1 MGNIPYIPTPEALN
15 VVLKGRPYSISK
27 EQEHYARVLEMVK
40 GDATE
45 DEVLDVLESVKRKLE
60 EAVEAMANPNRDVNA
75 EAEGTKVEIKGGIV
89 FYDGKQVSG
98 FLADRMV
105 EMVKEGFSLE
115 PWARFLGNLSNH
127 PGWKYKQFID
137 NFRAKGADGEAE
149 SMLRSD
155 RVRNAIRVVE
165 DLYRFL
171 EKGGIPLTPDGCF
184 MAYKA
189 VREDFMDIH
198 SGTFNNAIGQVPEM
212 PREMVDDDPNR
223 TCSRGLHV
231 CSFSYLPSF
240 SHANGH
246 VMQCKVN
253 PADVV
258 AIPADY
264 NDAKM
269 RLCRYEVVAEHV
281 GFYQERPE
289 LAWHA
294 SVYDQDHDSVFAV
307 VVDYGDGFV
316 HHSGHDS
323 LSDAAAEAEGLV
335 EDSEVRAVRIV
346 NTTSDVEIWSK
357 ENSGYQPDD
366 GSDEFT
372 ASDDVDEVYTLCGI
386 RVEGGLSVDLGEYED
401 KGEAIRE
408 MADYSDWYK
417 LYLVTEDGELVTE
430 MVNK

>member
-45 DEVLDVLESVKRKLE
+45 DEVLGVLEEVKHKLE
-60 EAVEAMANPNRDVNA
+60 AAVEAMANPNRGVNA

-89 FYDGKQVSG
+89 YYDGKQVSG

-105 EMVKEGFSLE
+105 DMVKEGFSLV
-115 PWARFLGNLSNH
+115 PWARFLDNLSTH
-127 PGWKYKQFID
+127 PGWKYKQFVD
-137 NFRAKGADGEAE
+137 DFRAKGADREAD
-149 SMLRSD
+149 SMLQAE

-171 EKGGIPLTPDGCF
+171 EKGGIPLTPDGYF

-189 VREDFMDIH
+189 VRDDYMDIH
-198 SGTFNNAIGQVPEM
+198 SGTFDNAVGKVPEM
-212 PREMVDDDPNR
+212 PREMVDDDPHR

-231 CSFSYLPSF
+231 CSFDYLSFF

-246 VMQCKVN
+246 VMQCKVH

-269 RLCRYEVVAEHV
+269 RVCRYTVVAEHE
-281 GFYQERPE
+281 GFYQERPD

-294 SVYDQDHDSVFAV
+294 SVFDQDQDSVFAV
-307 VVDYGDGFV
+307 MVDYGDGFE
-316 HHSGHDS
+316 HNSGHDS
-323 LSDAAAEAEGLV
+323 LSDAAVEAEDLL
-335 EDSEVRAVRIV
+335 EDSDVRAVRII

-357 ENSGYQPDD
+357 ENTGYIPDD
-366 GSDEFT
+366 GDHLVEHEE
-372 ASDDVDEVYTLCGI
+372 DDNYKLFGI
-386 RVEGGLSVDLGEYED
+386 RVEDGVAVELGEYDD

-408 MADYSDWYK
+408 MAEYSDWYK
-417 LYLVTEDGELVTE
+417 LYLVTDDGELVTE